1 MNQKESVLCYLE
13 QQRDEIAQTLS
24 ELIQIDSQNQGM
36 PNTAL
41 EGPAQEYVYKK
52 MEDLGLS
59 PQKLVFDPKHER
71 PNVYG
76 TLTGSGNGRSLL
88 MNAHIDTVCVTEPEK
103 WSYPPLGGLIKDG
116 KVLGRGASDD
126 KMAVVAMLYA
136 VKALQ
141 KCGIRLKGNVYLL
154 SSVGEESGEG
164 GSIGAGPA
172 VQHMPKADFA
182 IVSEATCMEMD
193 IASSSMTY
201 FEVIVPGKGTHTC
214 GRNQILFPQMHDV
227 PSGSQVGVDALEK
240 ALPIIEMFYR
250 LERDWCVNQ
259 KYPVWGAGG
268 SPHYDKKGLGVFNA
282 NPSKIEGGDYLMS
295 TMGSVKITYNLYY
308 PASMTLDEISKE
320 IKDHVSAIASTDS
333 WLKENPPI
341 VNIPVYSD
349 WPGFQTD
356 INHPGVETLRQVYK
370 NVLGEDLVV
379 TANKSVM
386 DTSFI
391 SKAGI
396 PVVGFGPG
404 GNETNQHGVDEWCS
418 IDELLKSIKVY
429 ACMMMEWCGTDI
441 SQ

>member
-1 MNQKESVLCYLE
+1 MNKEKEILKYLDLHKE
-13 QQRDEIAQTLS
+13 DISRALS

-36 PNTAL
+36 PGTAH
-41 EGPAQEYVYKK
+41 EKEAQEYVYRQ
-52 MEDLGLS
+52 MEILGLS
-59 PQKLVFDPKHER
+59 PQKLAFDPSSER

-76 TLTGSGNGRSLL
+76 TLTGTGDGHSLL

-103 WSYPPLGGLIKDG
+103 WSFPPLGGVIRDG

-126 KMAVVAMLYA
+126 KMAIIAMLYA
-136 VKALQ
+136 VKALIE
-141 KCGIRLKGNVYLL
+141 CHISLDGDVYLL

-172 VQHMPKADFA
+172 VKAMPTADFA

-201 FEVIVPGKGTHTC
+201 FEVIVPGKSTHTC

-227 PSGSQVGVDALEK
+227 PSGNQVGVDALAK

-268 SPHYDKKGLGVFNA
+268 TPTYDKKGLGVFTV
-282 NPSKIEGGDYLMS
+282 NPSKIEGGNYLMS

-308 PASMTLDEISKE
+308 PSSMSLDDISAE
-320 IKDHVSAIASTDS
+320 IKRCVSAVASTDS
-333 WLKENPPI
+333 WLKDHPPV

-349 WPGFQTD
+349 WPGFSTD
-356 INHPGVETLRQVYK
+356 IDHPGVSALRRVFRR
-370 NVLGEDLVV
+370 VLGDEGVV

-418 IDELLKSIKVY
+418 VDELIKAIKVY
-429 ACMMMEWCGTDI
+429 ACMMMEWCGTKN
-441 SQ
+441 

>member
-1 MNQKESVLCYLE
+1 MGREEKVIKYLE
-13 QQRDEIAQTLS
+13 QHENEIAIALS
-24 ELIQIDSQNQGM
+24 ELIQIDSQNQGT
-36 PNTAL
+36 PGTAR
-41 EGPAQEYVYKK
+41 EGKAQEYVFSK
-52 MEDLGLS
+52 MDSLGLD
-59 PQKLVFDPKHER
+59 PKKLAFDPDGIR

-76 TLTGSGNGRSLL
+76 TWKGSGNGHSLL

-103 WSYPPLGGLIKDG
+103 WSYDPLGGEIRDG
-116 KVLGRGASDD
+116 KILGRGASDD
-126 KMAVVAMLYA
+126 KMAVIAMLYA

-141 KCGIRLKGNVYLL
+141 ECNITLKGDVYLL

-172 VQHMPKADFA
+172 LSEMPAPDFA

-193 IASSSMTY
+193 IASSNMTY

-227 PSGSQVGVDALEK
+227 PSGDQVGVDALQK
-240 ALPIIEMFYR
+240 ALPVIEMFYR
-250 LERDWCVNQ
+250 LERDLCVNL

-268 SPHYDKKGLGVFNA
+268 IPTYDNKGLGTFTF

-308 PASMTLDEISKE
+308 PPSMSLKE
-320 IKDHVSAIASTDS
+320 VSDLIKQHVSAIASTDT
-333 WLKENPPI
+333 WLREHPPV

-356 INHPGVETLRQVYK
+356 INEPGVRSLRAVYK
-370 NVLGEDLVV
+370 RVLGKDVIV

-391 SKAGI
+391 SRAGV
-396 PVVGFGPG
+396 PVVGLGPG

-418 IDELLKSIKVY
+418 LDELIKAIKVY
-429 ACMMMEWCGTDI
+429 ACMMMDWCGTDN
-441 SQ
+441 